1 MGKLAG
7 GLREGKMARSSPERK
22 RAKQVAPRPS
32 KQPDKTTY
40 RGRLAHN
47 LRKRREDLGLSVA
60 EVEARL
66 EAAGTP
72 ISLHA
77 LYKYETSERPVTA
90 DDLPALAKAL
100 ETTIHKLVPAK

>member
-1 MGKLAG
+1 L
-7 GLREGKMARSSPERK
+7 
-22 RAKQVAPRPS
+22 APRPS
-32 KQPDKTTY
+32 KPVDKTSY
-40 RGRLAHN
+40 RGRLASN
-47 LRKRREDLGLSVA
+47 IRKRREDLGLSVA